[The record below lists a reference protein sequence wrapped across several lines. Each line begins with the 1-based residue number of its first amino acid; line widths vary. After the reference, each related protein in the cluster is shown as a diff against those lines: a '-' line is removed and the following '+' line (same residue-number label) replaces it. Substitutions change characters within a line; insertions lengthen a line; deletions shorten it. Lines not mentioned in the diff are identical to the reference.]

1 MHHLDLN
8 FSIGKTLYIASLA
21 RRVTEK
27 DLERKF
33 RKFGNIVD
41 YKIVMDPILRES
53 RGFGFV
59 TYDSRSAADEAVREM
74 DGYDLEGKDIIVQI
88 AKRSKPRKSTPGR
101 YLGYDKSRPRRRS
114 RSRYSSH
121 SYDSYRDR
129 YRSSRRRRRSSSYSS
144 GRD

>member
-1 MHHLDLN
+1 MNTTFSRNLTN
-8 FSIGKTLYIASLA
+8 FNFTGKTVYVSNLA

-33 RKFGNIVD
+33 RKYGRITD

-59 TYDSRSAADEAVREM
+59 TFDTREAADESVRGM
-74 DGYDLEGKDIIVQI
+74 DGYELEGSEMIVQI

-114 RSRYSSH
+114 RSR
-121 SYDSYRDR
+121 
-129 YRSSRRRRRSSSYSS
+129 
-144 GRD
+144 